1 MIWSIILLIAG
12 FFLLIKG
19 ADFLVNGASS
29 LARRFRVSE
38 LVIGLTIVAFG
49 TSMPELVVN
58 SIASFKH
65 HNDVVLGNIIG
76 SNNFNLFIIL
86 GISALIHPLV
96 IKRST
101 VIKEIPYSLFAA
113 FALLIL
119 CNDMILFNKNKDI
132 LNRLDSIILLVFFGL
147 FLFYIYRNLHDEHLK
162 NEPSENIFPV
172 PKTILLLGLGFAGLI
187 IGGKI
192 TVDQAVVLSRMLGVS
207 ERIIGLTIVAAGTSL
222 PELATSAVAA
232 YRKKS
237 DIAVGNIIGS
247 NIFNI
252 FFILGISSLISPVS
266 FSITFNSDIIFLIAG
281 TVMLFFFT
289 YTGRKTIIDRWEA
302 FILLCAYLIYS
313 VFLIL
318 SK

>member
-1 MIWSIILLIAG
+1 MFWTIILLIAG
-12 FFLLIKG
+12 FVLLIKG
-19 ADFLVNGASS
+19 ADFLVEGASS
-29 LARRFRVSE
+29 LARRFKVSE

-58 SIASFKH
+58 SIASFKN

-76 SNNFNLFIIL
+76 SNNFNLFVIL

-119 CNDMILFNKNKDI
+119 CNDMLLFNKNKDI
-132 LNRLDSIILLVFFGL
+132 LNRIDSIILLGFFGL
-147 FLFYIYRNLHDEHLK
+147 FLFYVYRNLHDEHINNK
-162 NEPSENIFPV
+162 PSENVYTI
-172 PKTILLLGLGFAGLI
+172 PKTLLLLALGFAGLI

-192 TVDQAVVLSRMLGVS
+192 TVDQAVKLSRLLGVS

-232 YRKKS
+232 FRKKS

-252 FFILGISSLISPVS
+252 FLILGISSLISPVD
-266 FSITFNSDIIFLIAG
+266 FSVTFNIDIMLLIAG
-281 TVMLFFFT
+281 TVLVLFFT
-289 YTGRKTIIDRWEA
+289 YTGKKAIIDRWEA
-302 FILLCAYLIYS
+302 FILIGAYLLYS
-313 VFLIL
+313 VYIIL